1 MQNLKI
7 ILAQLNTM
15 KRDLKLSKRSKSRIF
30 YQKQIEVL
38 TERINKFGQRY
49 DVVLVII
56 KYSEADSPIITKY
69 LFYSDIS
76 EQDAV
81 DYTQAFMEV
90 NYKIQSITS
99 AIIKPGR
106 LLEPEKLIF

>member
-49 DVVLVII
+49 DIVLVIA
-56 KYSEADSPIITKY
+56 KYTDEECIIQNKY
-69 LFYSDIS
+69 IFYSDIS
-76 EQDAV
+76 EQDAI

-90 NYKIQSITS
+90 NHKIESITS

-106 LLEPEKLIF
+106 LLEPEKLVF